1 MTTPTLMPPERRG
14 ARRAGTRREDADAG
28 GPQISLLPPDAAAVL
43 HLVREN
49 LRLLRDLASRYEVGW
64 LSGEALAGEERYVHS
79 PRDVADYLRAEMED
93 LAQEQL
99 RVVLLNIKNRIVGS
113 ALVYQGSVNAAAFS
127 GVGDC
132 FREALRA
139 GAASIVLVHNHP
151 SSDPTPSPEDVRVT
165 QEVARAG
172 LLLGV
177 ELLDHVIIGRPGHVS
192 LLERR
197 LFTPPTPPTP
207 QTPPTPPGSPPGG
220 SAGVT
225 ALDAAV
231 A

>member
-1 MTTPTLMPPERRG
+1 MPPERRRPRLV
-14 ARRAGTRREDADAG
+14 ATRPESAGD
-28 GPQISLLPPDAAAVL
+28 GPQISLLPPDTAAVL

-49 LRLLRDLASRYEVGW
+49 LRLLRELASRYEVGW
-64 LSGEALAGEERYVHS
+64 LAGSALAGEERYVHS

-99 RVVLLNIKNRIVGS
+99 RVVLLNTKSRIVGTV
-113 ALVYQGSVNAAAFS
+113 LVYQGSVNAAAFS

-151 SSDPTPSPEDVRVT
+151 SAAPTPSPEDVRVT

-172 LLLGV
+172 QLLGV
-177 ELLDHVIIGRPGHVS
+177 ELLDHVIIGRPGHVN

-197 LFTPPTPPTP
+197 LFTPPSPASPAAPPA
-207 QTPPTPPGSPPGG
+207 PPAPPPDG
-220 SAGVT
+220 SAG
-225 ALDAAV
+225 AIAPDAQA